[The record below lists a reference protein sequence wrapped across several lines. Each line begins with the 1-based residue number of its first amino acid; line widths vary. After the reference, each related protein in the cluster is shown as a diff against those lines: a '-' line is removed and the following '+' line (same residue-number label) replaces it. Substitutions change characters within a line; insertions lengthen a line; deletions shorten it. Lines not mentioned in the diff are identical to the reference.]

1 MNCDIDRVWEFY
13 TDIKHLE
20 IISPKEIELKI
31 MNATSQKL
39 SQGSEIWLEGKIIV
53 MLFKRS
59 MWHSKI
65 TSFSVSPQQYLY
77 VDEMLNGPFKKWRH
91 LHKFHS
97 VDNNNNQKQ
106 TQVIDEI
113 HFELPYGIIG
123 KLFDGMRIEGLR
135 KSFVTEDWLQLELWK
150 ITHRH

>member
-53 MLFKRS
+53 ILFKRS

-113 HFELPYGIIG
+113 HFEPPYGIIG